1 MKSSDLFQRMLS
13 TNVSQVFGP
22 WAFGKLCV
30 KMFELKFLSGRFPL
44 ERKIRPI
51 RGRANNTLARKITLT
66 KLYRVKPW
74 SSTLPPSPKLQF
86 PSDCTSYSPC
96 TAAPSPQ
103 TKSVLYELY
112 CSSYWTLH
120 INNNK
125 SKFVFDIPGSHSCDY
140 IFHVLTNFI
149 CWANVNIVNISG
161 ILTMCQSDNHL
172 IYMVISQTNFL
183 YCHDVWFQL

>member
-1 MKSSDLFQRMLS
+1 
-13 TNVSQVFGP
+13 
-22 WAFGKLCV
+22 
-30 KMFELKFLSGRFPL
+30 MFALKFLSGRFPL

-74 SSTLPPSPKLQF
+74 SSTLPPSSKVQF

-96 TAAPSPQ
+96 TAAPFPQ
-103 TKSVLYELY
+103 TKSVLYEAKEWLY
-112 CSSYWTLH
+112 TGYTVAH
-120 INNNK
+120 TEPY
-125 SKFVFDIPGSHSCDY
+125 IPGSHSCDY

-161 ILTMCQSDNHL
+161 IHTMCQSDNHL

>member
-1 MKSSDLFQRMLS
+1 MVNFAL
-13 TNVSQVFGP
+13 
-22 WAFGKLCV
+22 
-30 KMFELKFLSGRFPL
+30 KMFALKFLSGRFPL

-74 SSTLPPSPKLQF
+74 SSTLPPSPKVQF

-103 TKSVLYELY
+103 TKSVLYEAKEWLY
-112 CSSYWTLH
+112 TGYTVAHTEPYTSTITNL
-120 INNNK
+120 NL
-125 SKFVFDIPGSHSCDY
+125 VFYIPGSHSCDY

-149 CWANVNIVNISG
+149 C
-161 ILTMCQSDNHL
+161 
-172 IYMVISQTNFL
+172 
-183 YCHDVWFQL
+183 